1 MLFDVGKYGENIAFE
16 HAKGMA
22 VTYDDLAK
30 LTKRVEQKIGSRKLV
45 CLLASNTVGA
55 LAYYISFLNSK
66 NVVLLLDAGMAR
78 EDLEK
83 YLKTYRPDYI

>member
-22 VTYDDLAK
+22 VTYNDLAK

-45 CLLASNTVGA
+45 CQSNHNLFA
-55 LAYYISFLNSK
+55 NKAK
-66 NVVLLLDAGMAR
+66 
-78 EDLEK
+78 
-83 YLKTYRPDYI
+83 

>member
-45 CLLASNTVGA
+45 CLLA
-55 LAYYISFLNSK
+55 
-66 NVVLLLDAGMAR
+66 
-78 EDLEK
+78 
-83 YLKTYRPDYI
+83 

>member
-16 HAKGMA
+16 HAKGIA
-22 VTYDDLAK
+22 VTYNDLAK

-55 LAYYISFLNSK
+55 LAYYISFLKYYFFLCHGSGK
-66 NVVLLLDAGMAR
+66 IDHLQQEVQQLFVL
-78 EDLEK
+78 K
-83 YLKTYRPDYI
+83 